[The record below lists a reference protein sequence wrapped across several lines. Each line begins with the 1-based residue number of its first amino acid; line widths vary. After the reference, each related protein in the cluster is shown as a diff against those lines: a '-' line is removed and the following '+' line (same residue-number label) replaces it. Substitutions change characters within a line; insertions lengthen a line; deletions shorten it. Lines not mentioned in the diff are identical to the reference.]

1 MNKFQPII
9 KWSGSKRSQSEE
21 IVNHF
26 PKKIETYYEPFC
38 GGASI
43 LYKLLTTKD
52 IEVKSFV
59 CSDNNQDLIDLW
71 NYIKN
76 DKDSLKI
83 EYRNLW
89 IELNSY
95 ESQQLKKYFYE
106 NIRQDFN
113 TNREPWKFMFL
124 NRTCFNGLIRYNSK
138 GEFNTSFH
146 LNRNGIDPDK
156 LDKIIDEWSDLL
168 NKSNVTFK
176 CCSYQEII
184 PQENDFLY
192 LDPPYANTK
201 GMYQET
207 FNKELFF
214 SYLSNLKCKYA
225 LSYDG
230 LSGKDINTFPVPR
243 HLYNNHILIKSGNSS
258 FKRIKESD
266 KNAMVYE
273 SLYIK
278 NNK

>member
-1 MNKFQPII
+1 MSSFQPII
-9 KWSGSKRSQSEE
+9 KWSGSKRSQAEE

-52 IEVKSFV
+52 IKVKKFI
-59 CSDNNQDLIDLW
+59 CSDNNQDLINLW

-113 TNREPWKFMFL
+113 ANREPWKFMFL

-156 LDKIIDEWSDLL
+156 LDKIIDEWSELINTND
-168 NKSNVTFK
+168 VTFK
-176 CCSYQEII
+176 CCSYENII
-184 PQENDFLY
+184 PTKGDFLY
-192 LDPPYANTK
+192 LDPPYAKTN
-201 GMYQET
+201 GMYQGD
-207 FNKELFF
+207 FNNEKLFN
-214 SYLSNLKCKYA
+214 YLSNIESGYA

-230 LSGKDINTFPVPR
+230 LSGKDINTFPVPK

-278 NNK
+278 

>member
-1 MNKFQPII
+1 MSNFNPII
-9 KWSGSKRSQSEE
+9 KWSGSKRHQSEE
-21 IVNHF
+21 ILNHF
-26 PKKIETYYEPFC
+26 PKEIDTYYEPFC
-38 GGASI
+38 GGASV
-43 LYKLLTTKD
+43 LFALLNNPNIKVNNY
-52 IEVKSFV
+52 I
-59 CSDNNQDLIDLW
+59 CSDNNQDLINLW

-156 LDKIIDEWSDLL
+156 LDKIIDEWSELININD
-168 NKSNVTFK
+168 VTFK

-192 LDPPYANTK
+192 LDPPYAHTK

-214 SYLSNLKCKYA
+214 KYLSNLKCKYA

-230 LSGKDINTFPVPR
+230 ISGKDINTFSVPK
-243 HLYNNHILIKSGNSS
+243 HLYNSHILIKSGNSS

-278 NNK
+278 